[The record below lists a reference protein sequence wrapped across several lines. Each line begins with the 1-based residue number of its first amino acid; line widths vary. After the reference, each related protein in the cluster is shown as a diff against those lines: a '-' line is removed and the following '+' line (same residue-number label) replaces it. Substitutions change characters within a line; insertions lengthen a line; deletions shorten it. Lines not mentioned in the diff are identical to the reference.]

1 MRNTNQKPKVMT
13 TNDKVDNIIN
23 STREL
28 YPLLGRTAV
37 YKNLMNE
44 IASGDTIAVTISTA
58 KIRLIAEL
66 LNDTYDTIDKVTT
79 DVVNTAISIR

>member
-1 MRNTNQKPKVMT
+1 MKTQAMT

-37 YKNLMNE
+37 HKNLMNK
-44 IASGDTIAVTISTA
+44 IASSDTIAVTISTA